1 MYKIAIFLNLFLFS
15 FTCIWCCVLQ
25 PSTLHNQQSS
35 NIEISKKKTF
45 TKSVAPTVDSGSHSD
60 HPPPSDVGPSAHLPP
75 VTTRDRGMQVTPNP
89 SMIEVRA
96 NMLHAIEDENK
107 QLKQA
112 YYDQLLRQEEESLKI
127 RLQYEKK
134 RQERSKR

>member
-60 HPPPSDVGPSAHLPP
+60 HPLPP
-75 VTTRDRGMQVTPNP
+75 VTTRDCGMQVTPNP

-107 QLKQA
+107 RLKQA